1 MATTTDQSHISAVG
15 AITQQMLPL
24 ELIDKCIGQRIW
36 ICMKNDKEFVGTLLG
51 FDTYV
56 NIFLKDVIEYDFTPE
71 GIKTINLDT
80 ILLNGNH
87 VCLLIPGG
95 EGPLAKPAK

>member
-1 MATTTDQSHISAVG
+1 MSSEQV
-15 AITQQMLPL
+15 LPL
-24 ELIDKCIGQRIW
+24 ELIEKCIGSRIW

-56 NIFLKDVIEYDFTPE
+56 NIFLKDVTEYEFTPE
-71 GIKTINLDT
+71 GIKPIKLET

-87 VCLLIPGG
+87 VCLLVPGG
-95 EGPLAKPAK
+95 EGPLKK